1 MQNQNSQAIRRR
13 QLYALPHYL
22 KRKMET
28 RRFTQTNI
36 PRSHPSGM
44 HGEARRSNHIQHR
57 NNQYLIKVKIIHDIT
72 TTQIVELDCY
82 VYFYILTSFNLFTD
96 LHQAYQP
103 SLVRI
108 YEFHHLFEILPNV
121 QYFRHMGSQ
130 TGQIFRN
137 EGLSFFFIHVTP

>member
-1 MQNQNSQAIRRR
+1 MP
-13 QLYALPHYL
+13 YPTYL

-44 HGEARRSNHIQHR
+44 HGKARRSNHIQHR
-57 NNQYLIKVKIIHDIT
+57 NNQYLIKVKTIHNIT
-72 TTQIVELDCY
+72 ITQIVELDCY

-103 SLVRI
+103 RLVRI
-108 YEFHHLFEILPNV
+108 YEFHHLFEIIPNV
-121 QYFRHMGSQ
+121 QYFRHMGSK
-130 TGQIFRN
+130 I
-137 EGLSFFFIHVTP
+137 